1 MKRIALTAACAA
13 ALLSALPAV
22 AWAEDPT
29 PILNQYRQWRGG
41 EAFEQLRA
49 VRAEGEIAI
58 SSLSGPVSSIAT
70 ADGDLRQDI
79 DLGVVRTA
87 SSRHGDDRWTLT
99 NSGQIEA
106 LAPTAA
112 EDLRRDALL
121 MFEGV
126 LDDPARLDRKA
137 DVERDGRTFAVVAV
151 DFGDADIHELYLDPE
166 TGALYGL
173 RSVRDRRETF
183 TRYDDWRMVE
193 GVRMPFLEAAR
204 TEDGETPTIQWRE
217 IDANPELD
225 AAAFERPTVA
235 AAHVIAGGAHST
247 GWMPF
252 ELYAASRVY
261 IPAVVNGVQ
270 TEVLLD
276 SGAEMT
282 VLDKAFAEQLGLE
295 MSGDVAAVGA
305 GGVAS
310 AQFAKHVNIQLGD
323 IAFVDRTVAI
333 IDLAAVGQAIG
344 RPLPVVLGKDAFNAL
359 VIDMDVPRQRIAFHE
374 AAGFV
379 APAEATE
386 IPLTSTGSLRAVP
399 ISIEGRPPAL
409 FDLDTGNGGSL
420 IIYPAYAEA
429 EGLREGRPSSTVMSG
444 AVGGMREAG
453 IATIRTAELGG
464 FDLHD
469 IPAVF
474 PPAGPSVVDSD
485 RTVGNVGMGVLG
497 RFRMITDFSGGRLWL
512 AAAPDDLA
520 TPFMRDRLGLGLRKT
535 EAGIGLQRIS
545 PNSPAAEAGLTA
557 GAVVTAIDGV
567 PADQLTP
574 DALRALATGPAG
586 RTVVLTLEGGETRTL
601 QSRDFY

>member
-1 MKRIALTAACAA
+1 MRRIPITAAACAA
-13 ALLSALPAV
+13 LLAAPPSL
-22 AWAEDPT
+22 AWADDPT
-29 PILNQYRQWRGG
+29 QVLNQYRHWRGG
-41 EAFEQLRA
+41 AAFEQLRA
-49 VRAEGEIAI
+49 VRAEGEIAV
-58 SSLSGPVSSIAT
+58 SGLSGPVTSIAT
-70 ADGDLRQDI
+70 AEGDLRQDV

-87 SSRHGDDRWTLT
+87 NSRHGEDRWTLT
-99 NSGQIEA
+99 NSGQIEP

-126 LDDPARLDRKA
+126 LDDPGRLDRKA

-151 DFGDADIHELYLDPE
+151 DFGDRDAHELYLDPA
-166 TGALYGL
+166 TGALYGR
-173 RSVRDRRETF
+173 RSVRNRRETF
-183 TRYDDWRMVE
+183 VRYDDWRTVE
-193 GVRMPFLEAAR
+193 GVRMPFSEI
-204 TEDGETPTIQWRE
+204 GESEGGEVTTVRWRE

-225 AAAFERPTVA
+225 AAAFERPSVA

-252 ELYAASRVY
+252 ELYAGSRVY
-261 IPAVVNGVQ
+261 IPAVVNGVA

-295 MSGDVAAVGA
+295 TSGDVEAVGA
-305 GGVAS
+305 GGIAS
-310 AQFAKHVNIQLGD
+310 AQFARHVDIQLGD
-323 IAFVDRTVAI
+323 IRFVDRTVAV
-333 IDLAAVGQAIG
+333 IDLAEVGQAIG

-359 VIDMDVPRQRIAFHE
+359 VIDMDIPGQRIAFHE
-374 AAGFV
+374 AAGFIP
-379 APAEATE
+379 PAEATE

-399 ISIEGRPPAL
+399 ISIEGRSPAL

-453 IATIRTAELGG
+453 IATLRSAELGG
-464 FDLHD
+464 FELRD

-497 RFRMITDFSGGRLWL
+497 RFRMIADFGGGRLWL
-512 AAAPDDLA
+512 AASPGDLA
-520 TPFMRDRLGLGLRKT
+520 QPFVRDRLGLGLRKT
-535 EAGIGLQRIS
+535 ETGITLQRIS

-557 GAVVTAIDGV
+557 GSAVTAIDGV
-567 PADQLTP
+567 PAAQLTP
-574 DALRALATGPAG
+574 DALRALAAGPAG
-586 RTVVLTLEGGETRTL
+586 RTVVLTLESGETRTL
-601 QSRDFY
+601 RARDFY